1 MEYPTPGKRYDAVG
15 VRPPS
20 LSEVVRIV
28 RAFGDWP
35 RFLGDYAGLSSPAR
49 SYRLRTGRVIETH
62 GADRNDVA
70 TLFAVFGR
78 QEYGRLPDNAVVLDV
93 GANIGAFA
101 LYAAQQGAQV
111 YSFEPEPSNYRL
123 LLRNVPASVKTFE
136 VAVTSRVERR
146 GLYMRSSPS
155 HSFHER
161 RAAKGSVMVECVSLG
176 TAIAQCELDEV
187 DLLKLDVE
195 GSEFEI
201 LYSAPDALSAVN
213 EIRME
218 YHQFMGDTAPWRI
231 EELRAYLA
239 ELGFS
244 NTSWHPSGRSSGIA
258 WFRRT

>member
-1 MEYPTPGKRYDAVG
+1 MGDPDVRKRYDVAG

-20 LSEVVRIV
+20 FSEVFRIV

-49 SYRLRTGRVIETH
+49 SYKLRTGRVIETH
-62 GADRNDVA
+62 GVDRNDVA
-70 TLFAVFGR
+70 TLFAIFGR
-78 QEYGRLPDNAVVLDV
+78 QEYGRLPDDAVVLDV
-93 GANIGAFA
+93 GANIGGFA
-101 LYAAQQGAQV
+101 LYAAQRGAHV

-123 LLRNVPASVKTFE
+123 LLRNVPPSVKTFE
-136 VAVTSRVERR
+136 VAVTDRVGRR
-146 GLYMRSSPS
+146 RLYIRSSPS
-155 HSFHER
+155 HSLHER
-161 RAAKGSVMVECVSLG
+161 RAAKGSAMVDCVPLG

-201 LYSAPDALSAVN
+201 LYGAPEALSAVN

-218 YHQFMGDTAPWRI
+218 YHHFMGARAPWRI
-231 EELRAYLA
+231 AELRTYLA
-239 ELGFS
+239 GLGFS
-244 NTSWHPSGRSSGIA
+244 NTLLHPTGRTSGIA